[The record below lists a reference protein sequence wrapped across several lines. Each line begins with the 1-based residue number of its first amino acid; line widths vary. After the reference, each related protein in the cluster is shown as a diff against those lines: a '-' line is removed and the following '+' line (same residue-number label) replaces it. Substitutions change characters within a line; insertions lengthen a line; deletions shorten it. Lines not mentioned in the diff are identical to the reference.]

1 MIPNQLKMTVGLG
14 LKHQTPKFQPS
25 HFSVPARMSEC
36 KVLNS
41 TPHLASVATAT
52 ALALLAVL
60 TL

>member
-41 TPHLASVATAT
+41 TPHLARVAT

>member
-36 KVLNS
+36 KVVHGGHSIGTIGSPDTVNI
-41 TPHLASVATAT
+41 
-52 ALALLAVL
+52 
-60 TL
+60 

>member
-36 KVLNS
+36 KVLHS
-41 TPHLASVATAT
+41 APGTWLQWPHHWQS
-52 ALALLAVL
+52 
-60 TL
+60 